1 MTSKTKIAIGVA
13 VGGIVLTVGGFG
25 IAAAGG
31 GEGER
36 ISGST
41 SAAARAAAAQAVP
54 GGVAGQ
60 VRSESDGGA
69 AYGVQVD
76 KPDGT
81 KSEVRLDKAFKPL
94 TVGPVGNGVDGDG
107 PDGDEG

>member
-13 VGGIVLTVGGFG
+13 VGAIVLTAGGFG
-25 IAAAGG
+25 IAAAAGG

-41 SAAARAAAAQAVP
+41 AAAARTAALQAVP

-69 AYGVQVD
+69 AYGVQVA

-94 TVGPVGNGVDGDG
+94 TVGNGVDGDG